1 MDRHAPKFERN
12 TLDFGADS
20 ERERAQTALD
30 FAIGASVFLV
40 VVAFV
45 VAFIPGLLAPFETV
59 EPTQAA
65 DRFAITLASDLLND
79 PASGPADGRVVDPVC
94 TAAFFTQMQDG
105 ATETDDCRF
114 DGDDTDLRSTLA
126 TDHAVNVT
134 IENRTG
140 EIATMEYDGTTATLD
155 DGGNTPLRAGPSAD
169 GRPQVTVSR
178 QVVLLDGR
186 SHRLVVRV
194 W

>member
-1 MDRHAPKFERN
+1 MDSHAPAFERG
-12 TLDFGADS
+12 THDFGNEAD
-20 ERERAQTALD
+20 RDRAQTALD

-45 VAFIPGLLAPFETV
+45 VAFIPGLLAPFEAV

-65 DRFAITLASDLLND
+65 DRFAITLAGDLLTD
-79 PASGPADGRVVDPVC
+79 PASGPADGRVIDPVC
-94 TAAFFTQMQDG
+94 TAAFFTQMQDD
-105 ATETDDCRF
+105 ATETTDCRF

-140 EIATMEYDGTTATLD
+140 EIATMEYDGE
-155 DGGNTPLRAGPSAD
+155 NTPLRAGPSAG
-169 GRPQVTVSR
+169 GRAQVTVSR